1 MNCVAHIYIYI
12 YTHAYVCIWPEY
24 IDIAENCGLHI
35 YTYFWAC
42 LGFPEKKHQLQHM
55 SSHAHVEKVNAHLV
69 VLRCIHRLNQNRT
82 WAAHNVASP
91 CCFGFLF
98 GTPSPQARGHGGNG
112 GKWHM
117 RRTTF
122 PVWGVPF
129 YLWLIH
135 RGHEQTARRG
145 PYRGA
150 AARDGDLFTP
160 ACSIGKEACMML
172 ARILRTLK

>member
-1 MNCVAHIYIYI
+1 MHMCVYGRNTSTSLKTVDCISTHIF
-12 YTHAYVCIWPEY
+12 
-24 IDIAENCGLHI
+24 GLAWVSLLK
-35 YTYFWAC
+35 TQM
-42 LGFPEKKHQLQHM
+42 EKKHQLQHM

-98 GTPSPQARGHGGNG
+98 GTPSPQARGCRPRMTTVGNG

-145 PYRGA
+145 LTEERPHGTGICLPQLVLSA
-150 AARDGDLFTP
+150 
-160 ACSIGKEACMML
+160 K
-172 ARILRTLK
+172 KHV